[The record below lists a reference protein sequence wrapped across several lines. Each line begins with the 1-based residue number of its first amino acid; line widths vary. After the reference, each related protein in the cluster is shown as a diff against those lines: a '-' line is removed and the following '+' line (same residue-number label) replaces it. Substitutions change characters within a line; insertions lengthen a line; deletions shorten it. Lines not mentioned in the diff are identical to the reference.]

1 LKAGVGGT
9 FNMLHAGH
17 KALISRAF
25 AVADEVVVGLASDE
39 MASEGR
45 KAVNPFEKR
54 KRALEQ
60 YLVTFGK
67 PSHIVRIED
76 AFGNAVSMKDL
87 DFLIASEWSR
97 KNAEAINRERTKGGL
112 GALRIEIVRTVL
124 ATDFRPLSS
133 TRVLSG
139 EVDADGNL
147 LRPLRVRIGT
157 DNPLKVEAVRKVLSK
172 VYTKVDASGVKV
184 ETGVPP
190 EPKEDEVIRGA
201 MNRAS
206 AAIGDADLGVG
217 IEAGLLWDDAVHW
230 YFDVQYCAIVDSSGM
245 ATIGHGPGFW
255 YPPQVMEQVDKG
267 KTVNEAM
274 KKLTGIDSIGRQMG
288 AVGYLSK
295 GLIDRAS
302 LTEMSVTAAFI
313 PRIRPDLYAQIWRKL
328 AP

>member
-1 LKAGVGGT
+1 VKAGAGGT
-9 FNMLHAGH
+9 FNILHAGH

-25 AVADEVVVGLASDE
+25 AVADEVIVGLASDK

-54 KRALEQ
+54 KQALEQ
-60 YLVTFGK
+60 YLKTFGK
-67 PSHIVRIED
+67 PFHVVLIDD

-87 DFLIASEWSR
+87 DFLIASEWSK
-97 KNAEAINRERTKGGL
+97 KNAEAINRERIKGGI
-112 GALRIEIVRTVL
+112 GALKIEIVQTVL
-124 ATDFRPLSS
+124 AMDFRPLSS
-133 TRVLSG
+133 TRVLAK

-147 LRPLRVRIGT
+147 LRPLHVKVGT
-157 DNPLKVEAVRKVLSK
+157 DNPLKVEAVRKVLAK
-172 VYTKVDASGVKV
+172 VYKKVDVSGVKV

-217 IEAGLLWDDAVHW
+217 IEAGLLWNDAVHW
-230 YFDVQYCAIVDSSGM
+230 YFDVQYCAMVDSSGM

-255 YPPQVMEQVDKG
+255 YPPQVMEEVDKG
-267 KTVNEAM
+267 KTVNDAM
-274 KKLTGIDSIGRQMG
+274 KKLTGIDSIGHKMG
-288 AVGYLSK
+288 AVGYLSN

-313 PRIRPDLYAQIWRKL
+313 PRIRPDLYTRIWRKL